1 MADAALA
8 PLSRGSAR
16 LLRRFA
22 VQERTPGFWIG
33 LWTLAVVAELG
44 ALAPVLVGDQP
55 VELIDVAFRLV
66 GGSFAVCGLIAWHR
80 RPDNRS
86 GMLMTATGFAFFVS
100 PLVNQLDAPLAKTVA
115 LWLPDLFILFFVPL
129 LLSYRTGGRLRA
141 RIDRLLVGAILVE
154 LLVLTPLFLM
164 FSEQEGNVFL
174 VLAHPGLSAIA
185 DTAQRADF
193 LAVTLVA
200 AAVVAL
206 RWRTASRP
214 GRRAM
219 LPSLAGAACLLLLGA
234 LLVVDLVAG
243 QRSQVLLWIA
253 ICSLVAVPV
262 AFLVGLLR
270 SRLARGGLAEL
281 FRELPTMRP
290 AQLQDA
296 LAKVL
301 GDPDLQIAYPRPDR
315 SFVDAG
321 GLPVTLP
328 EPGEGR
334 SVAAVQRAGE
344 QVAALVYDRSLDDD
358 PELVEAVG
366 AAATIALENRQLH
379 AEAQARL
386 LELQASRERIIA
398 AGDAERRRIE
408 RNLHD
413 GAQQGLVTLAL
424 QLSLLQRQIRA
435 NPADAEQL
443 ASSASDELA
452 RSLAEL
458 RELAR
463 GIHPAALDQGLDV
476 ALEALAM
483 RSAVPTT
490 VTVEAGS
497 LLPEPVAFATY
508 FVVSEALTNA
518 AKYAGATSAS
528 VRVIRP
534 EHFVVVEVVDDGI
547 GGADP
552 RKGTGLRGLAD
563 RVESLGGRLVVSDAA
578 RGGTVVRADLPL
590 LREGAADPA

>member
-518 AKYAGATSAS
+518 AKYARATSVS

-534 EHFVVVEVVDDGI
+534 EHFVVVEIVDDGI